1 MILNRCLRLQGLEV
15 EIEIISFK
23 GRNLGIWGQVSLFG
37 SRYTVLYCNMGHW
50 KPMFQTVYDW
60 TKNDGRRKRWKIRE
74 EKEIMVGKVSRVLH
88 QEMSLRTFWT
98 NCLHGI
104 VF

>member
-23 GRNLGIWGQVSLFG
+23 GGGGMRHLGIWGQVTLFG

-50 KPMFQTVYDW
+50 KLMFQSIYDW
-60 TKNDGRRKRWKIRE
+60 TKNDGQRKRWKIRE
-74 EKEIMVGKVSRVLH
+74 KKRNHGGKGFESI
-88 QEMSLRTFWT
+88 T
-98 NCLHGI
+98 
-104 VF
+104 